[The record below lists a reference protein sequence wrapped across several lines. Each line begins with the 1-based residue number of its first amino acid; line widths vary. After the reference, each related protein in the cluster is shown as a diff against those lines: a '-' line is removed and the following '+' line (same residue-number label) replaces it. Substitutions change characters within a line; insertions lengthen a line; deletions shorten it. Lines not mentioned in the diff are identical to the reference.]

1 MNSVILNYILNGF
14 LKTFF
19 KVFLFFYAFGIILNL
34 FEEIEFF
41 KNLESSIFTPLILT
55 NLYIPSM
62 MINLLPFIIFIS
74 SMKFI
79 IDLRNNKD
87 LLTMKIFGFSN
98 FKIFFILASTS
109 FILGWII
116 LLIINPVTSEMSKY
130 YEQIK
135 SNYSRDID
143 HLVTFNNN
151 GLWIKENL
159 STGSRIITANKYN
172 GKKLEDITIFNL
184 DENYNLNKKIYSKS
198 ANIESNEWQLSK
210 VSIVEFSENSQQEI
224 KLKKI
229 ALHLFT
235 LTIT

>member
-1 MNSVILNYILNGF
+1 
-14 LKTFF
+14 
-19 KVFLFFYAFGIILNL
+19 
-34 FEEIEFF
+34 
-41 KNLESSIFTPLILT
+41 
-55 NLYIPSM
+55 
-62 MINLLPFIIFIS
+62 
-74 SMKFI
+74 MKFI

-159 STGSRIITANKYN
+159 STGSRIITANKYE
-172 GKKLEDITIFNL
+172 GKKLEDIT
-184 DENYNLNKKIYSKS
+184 K
-198 ANIESNEWQLSK
+198 NID
-210 VSIVEFSENSQQEI
+210 FSELCITSSAEVFYNEKADTNVQTTKAKGSKCPVCWKI
-224 KLKKI
+224 KEEACTRETCPK
-229 ALHLFT
+229 HFE
-235 LTIT
+235 

>member
-1 MNSVILNYILNGF
+1 MNSVILNYILNFF
-14 LKTFF
+14 LKSFF

-41 KNLESSIFTPLILT
+41 KNLDSSIFTHLILT

-62 MINLLPFIIFIS
+62 MINLLPFIIFIA

-98 FKIFFILASTS
+98 FKIFFTLACTS

-116 LLIINPVTSEMSKY
+116 LLVINPVTSEMSKY

-143 HLVTFNNN
+143 HLVTFNTN

-159 STGSRIITANKYN
+159 STGSRIITANKYD

-184 DENYNLNKKIYSKS
+184 DEIIILIKNLFKIC
-198 ANIESNEWQLSK
+198 NIESNEWQLSK
-210 VSIVEFSENSQQEI
+210 VFFLI
-224 KLKKI
+224 
-229 ALHLFT
+229 
-235 LTIT
+235 